1 MLFFLEDHDPA
12 SLFGKIVGEELKKLS
27 TIFRLQA
34 QIEIMQLI
42 AGKLKDIANDS

>member
-1 MLFFLEDHDPA
+1 MI
-12 SLFGKIVGEELKKLS
+12 GKIVGEELKKLP

-34 QIEIMQLI
+34 QIEIIPLI